1 MQEMHDEK
9 MTEVSGRYRTA
20 LTIWVMMLWSIFLFI
35 LMTFLIERVDGPE
48 IDRRLFIILQ
58 VLCLVAALASFIM
71 KGVLMKRAVRERSME
86 RVIQAYIFTFALCE
100 TSSLVGLVSFFLR
113 ASSYYYLF
121 LPGLFCL
128 LLHMPR
134 RERLLAVTYGGAD

>member
-1 MQEMHDEK
+1 MHDEK

-20 LTIWVMMLWSIFLFI
+20 LTIWVIILWSIFTFI
-35 LMTFLIERVDGPE
+35 LMTFLIGRVDGPE

-86 RVIQAYIFTFALCE
+86 RVIQGYIFTFALCE
-100 TSSLVGLVSFFLR
+100 ASALVGLVSFFLR

-121 LPGLFCL
+121 LPGMFCL

>member
-9 MTEVSGRYRTA
+9 MTEVRVRYRVA
-20 LTIWVMMLWSIFLFI
+20 LIIWVIMLWSIFTFV
-35 LMTFLIERVDGPE
+35 LMAFLIRRVDGPE
-48 IDRRLFIILQ
+48 IDRKLFIILQ

-86 RVIQAYIFTFALCE
+86 QVVQAYIFTFALCE
-100 TSSLVGLVSFFLR
+100 ASSLVGLLSFFLG